1 MEKFGSMEA
10 ILEIKGLSK
19 AFGGLQALSDFSLTV
34 NRGDLVGII
43 GPNGAGKT
51 TIFNLVTGFIRPDS
65 GEVWLKEEN
74 ITHLKPYQIVNRG
87 MSRTFQLVDLFR
99 DMKVVENVMI
109 PCFSHRARS
118 RQPKGKKP
126 WKMAMEFL
134 EEMGLGDRFDEE
146 AKNLPFGEL
155 RLLDIARAMATEP
168 ELLLLDEPFSGLD
181 AGDAETL
188 AAGIKRMHARGQTM
202 VIIEHRL
209 RDLLRLVERVVAL
222 VFGEKIAEGTPDE
235 IMNNEKVVEAYL
247 GERRSSVA
255 TA

>member
-1 MEKFGSMEA
+1 MEA
-10 ILEIKGLSK
+10 ILDIKGLSK
-19 AFGGLQALSDFSLTV
+19 AFGGLQALYDFNLTV

-51 TIFNLVTGFIRPDS
+51 TIFNLISGFIRPDS
-65 GEVWLKEEN
+65 GEVRLKDEN

-87 MSRTFQLVDLFR
+87 MSRTFQLVDLFKE
-99 DMKVVENVMI
+99 MKVLENVMI
-109 PCFSHRARS
+109 PCFSHRAKN
-118 RQPKGKKP
+118 QQHKGKKP
-126 WKMAMEFL
+126 WKVAMEFL
-134 EEMGLGDRFDEE
+134 EEMGLGNRFNEE
-146 AKNLPFGEL
+146 VKNLAFGEL

-188 AAGIKRMHARGQTM
+188 AAGIKRMHERGQTM

-209 RDLLRLVERVVAL
+209 RDLLRLVESVVAI
-222 VFGEKIAEGTPDE
+222 VFGIKIAEGTPDE
-235 IMNNEKVVEAYL
+235 IMSNEEVVKAYL